1 MFKQFFTFRYSLSPN
16 GRHNTLLVY
25 ADSPEVA
32 EDKAIKRLRADY
44 PKGFTL
50 FPQGRKVFAT
60 AEEADRACAN
70 GFFGSI
76 SQFELAEFLCTRAGL
91 AGRSSEAGKILSLT
105 EPKAETAAEILGS
118 LASQILLC
126 RTRHAVPNAFV
137 SAM

>member
-76 SQFELAEFLCTRAGL
+76 SQFELAEFLDDYLNANPAPIKAKL
-91 AGRSSEAGKILSLT
+91 LEGRSTFAR
-105 EPKAETAAEILGS
+105 EIEKR
-118 LASQILLC
+118 ARDFQHE
-126 RTRHAVPNAFV
+126 RAVA
-137 SAM
+137 

>member
-32 EDKAIKRLRADY
+32 EDKAIERLRADY
-44 PKGFTL
+44 PKGYTL

-76 SQFELAEFLCTRAGL
+76 AQAELAEFLDDYLNDNPAPIKAKLLECRSTFARELEGKARDFARERA
-91 AGRSSEAGKILSLT
+91 
-105 EPKAETAAEILGS
+105 
-118 LASQILLC
+118 
-126 RTRHAVPNAFV
+126 VV
-137 SAM
+137 